1 MNTGE
6 RIQSTAVSGDGPRRR
21 ARRKRPPTRQE
32 NVGGVVTS
40 DQFRSLLMLLVF
52 FIVMEVILVET
63 LFLGTGQI
71 TNIHLSTQDYFIS
84 DSGALEEGIY
94 LNMKKVVNNRSDD
107 GSVIK
112 QEISKPAVLME
123 PDYAMRNV
131 VGEET
136 CMRYR
141 NNLEEED
148 APALALLGLYQRHSS
163 LFIQLLRKNCRA
175 SGDFVFHPKWDNH
188 FPGRD
193 LSNKVLPVVLIRDP
207 YPWMRD
213 ICVDRPSEL
222 IFEGGRL
229 KHCPK
234 VTDDEGSF
242 EKITLK
248 YPLFRNQTVHS
259 SLPML
264 WNDWHRPWLDTK
276 NPRLM
281 IRDEDILLHGEKV
294 VTTVCH
300 CLGGKTNEPFRNKA
314 PAHLDKVSKR
324 LEGWDTE
331 ELKHAES
338 ALDIHLMNAFGYIS
352 SDSITEPK

>member
-1 MNTGE
+1 MNKGE
-6 RIQSTAVSGDGPRRR
+6 RNGDSPRRR

-32 NVGGVVTS
+32 NSGGGVVTS

-63 LFLGTGQI
+63 LFLGTGHI

-94 LNMKKVVNNRSDD
+94 LNTKKVVNRSDD
-107 GSVIK
+107 GSAVK
-112 QEISKPAVLME
+112 QGISKPAVLLE

-141 NNLEEED
+141 NSLEEED

-175 SGDFVFHPKWDNH
+175 SGEFVFHPKWDDH
-188 FPGRD
+188 FPGHD

-213 ICVDRPSEL
+213 LCVDRPSDM
-222 IFEGGRL
+222 IFEGGRI

-276 NPRLM
+276 TPRLM
-281 IRDEDILLHGEKV
+281 IRDEDVLLNGEKV

-300 CLGGKTNEPFRNKA
+300 CLGGKVNEPFRNKA
-314 PAHLDKVSKR
+314 PAHLDKVSKQ
-324 LEGWDTE
+324 LEGWDTK

-338 ALDIHLMNAFGYIS
+338 TLDIHLMDAFGYTS
-352 SDSITEPK
+352 SESTTEAK